1 MPYPDLLYPEPL
13 PLPLEQFTADP
24 YLSGETQIQFCLS
37 LCGVSGSRC
46 AQGMFETSDCLWQVW
61 GLIPNV
67 ILPLLL
73 SCWLLLAFG
82 HGVAPQSRSSA
93 K

>member
-1 MPYPDLLYPEPL
+1 MPYPDLLHPEPL

-37 LCGVSGSRC
+37 LCGVSGSWSAR
-46 AQGMFETSDCLWQVW
+46 GLFEPSEHLWQLWV
-61 GLIPNV
+61 LILNA
-67 ILPLLL
+67 ILPVLL
-73 SCWLLLAFG
+73 SL
-82 HGVAPQSRSSA
+82 GVNNH